1 MFIMLMAR
9 NVGTMTV
16 MVLEFLLTLQLV
28 LQYSKVN
35 VTFMHSCC
43 SVDVIIFTVISLT
56 PLSEDEQ
63 LCF

>member
-1 MFIMLMAR
+1 MCIMLMAR
-9 NVGTMTV
+9 SVGDNDCYGFG
-16 MVLEFLLTLQLV
+16 FLLTLRLV

-43 SVDVIIFTVISLT
+43 SADVIIFTVISLT
-56 PLSEDEQ
+56 LLSEEEQ